1 MERNEQK
8 SRSPQ
13 WAEAVSY
20 GWLGERTGKVTLGFL
35 AMRGMVLFI
44 EEDSLHGGGGEN
56 EFSVGPDD
64 QSLVSLGSYF
74 GSLNVRRLPRRL

>member
-1 MERNEQK
+1 M
-8 SRSPQ
+8 
-13 WAEAVSY
+13 
-20 GWLGERTGKVTLGFL
+20 
-35 AMRGMVLFI
+35 LFI
-44 EEDSLHGGGGEN
+44 EEDSLHGGGGEY